1 VEREGTWGILK
12 IIMGEQGSENA
23 LAYGSDGN
31 TQLAII
37 MALEIYKR

>member
-1 VEREGTWGILK
+1 VENLK
-12 IIMGEQGSENA
+12 IGKGEKGSENA

-37 MALEIYKR
+37 MALEVYKR